1 MCHFVII
8 NSNSFREAGKT
19 YFKYTLAHHHILLL
33 GCGISTHLKTY
44 LLKGNVLRTDIS
56 HYIQY
61 TAGAKKMKFRPQVIA
76 VCNSEHKT
84 DLLRQ
89 KGAWAA
95 VTFTNEKS
103 LVNKVLEVSG
113 GKYANVVFE
122 AVGGEVFKAAM
133 HW

>member
-1 MCHFVII
+1 MDSII
-8 NSNSFREAGKT
+8 FKMTITTTSFCS
-19 YFKYTLAHHHILLL
+19 I
-33 GCGISTHLKTY
+33 
-44 LLKGNVLRTDIS
+44 
-56 HYIQY
+56 
-61 TAGAKKMKFRPQVIA
+61 QVIG
-76 VCNSEHKT
+76 VCNSEDKT
-84 DLLRQ
+84 DLIRQ

-95 VTFTNEKS
+95 LTFTNEKS